1 MINTFYS
8 NTSYVSQ
15 RSEISTFENTNNRNA
30 SGTANEALLGKL
42 ASNVPELKTG
52 DVADLADNDFSPEKI
67 AERISNF
74 VALGLQ
80 NARNEGKSEAEIQ
93 QKYEAAVAGVQ
104 KGIDEAREILGNLN
118 FLTDDISSMIDDT
131 EDLTFKALDAINPAN
146 SSNTPSISAYQSQ
159 AAAVERFASA
169 ETFSLDLKTQDGDTV
184 KIVFAN
190 QSEQSSAFAYNEDD
204 NGNYSA
210 LYQLNQSQSS
220 SFQFQVQGDLD
231 EGELEAIS
239 NLISEVT
246 EISNEFFN
254 GDVQKAFDTAS
265 QFQLDKT
272 ELSSINLQLTK
283 SQEYSAAS
291 SYRTVQNNSASPAEK
306 LGGHFINNFDQ
317 AIQQPTLDFL
327 QDIQKVSQQL
337 LDSLVKQ
344 DDRYLNADDQ
354 QQGIFDNS
362 LNKIHS
368 IIQSMQEQATQ
379 TPALDA

>member
-1 MINTFYS
+1 MINTFYA

-15 RSEISTFENTNNRNA
+15 RSEISSFENSNNRNA
-30 SGTANEALLGKL
+30 SGTANEALLGRL
-42 ASNVPELKTG
+42 ARNVPELKTG
-52 DVADLADNDFSPEKI
+52 DVADLAANDFSPEKI
-67 AERISNF
+67 ADRIANF
-74 VALGLQ
+74 VAQGLQ
-80 NARNEGKSEAEIQ
+80 NARNEGRSEAEIQ
-93 QKYEAAVAGVQ
+93 QKYESAIAGVQ
-104 KGIDEAREILGNLN
+104 KGFDEAREILGNLN
-118 FLTDDISSMIDDT
+118 FLTDDISSMIDNT
-131 EDLTFKALDAINPAN
+131 EDLTFKALDGINPAN
-146 SSNTPSISAYQSQ
+146 SSNTPSISAYQTQ

-190 QSEQSSAFAYNEDD
+190 QSQQSSAFAYSED
-204 NGNYSA
+204 NSGNYSA
-210 LYQLNQSQSS
+210 LYQLSQSQSS

-231 EGELEAIS
+231 EGELAAIT

-254 GDVQKAFDTAS
+254 GDVQKAFDSAS

-291 SYRTVQNNSASPAEK
+291 SYRTVQNNSASPAAK

-327 QDIQKVSQQL
+327 QDIQKVSQKL

-344 DDRYLNADDQ
+344 DERYQKADSKQKD
-354 QQGIFDNS
+354 IFNDS
-362 LNKIHS
+362 LNNIKN
-368 IIQSMQEQATQ
+368 IIESMQDS
-379 TPALDA
+379 ALTAPKVDV

>member
-15 RSEISTFENTNNRNA
+15 RSEISTFENTDNRNA

-368 IIQSMQEQATQ
+368 IIQSMQEQAAQ

>member
-1 MINTFYS
+1 MINTFYA

-15 RSEISTFENTNNRNA
+15 RSEISSFENSNNRNA
-30 SGTANEALLGKL
+30 SGTANEALLGRL
-42 ASNVPELKTG
+42 ATNVPELKTG
-52 DVADLADNDFSPEKI
+52 DVADLAANDFSPEKI

-74 VALGLQ
+74 VAQGLQ
-80 NARNEGKSEAEIQ
+80 NARNEGRSEAEIQ

-104 KGIDEAREILGNLN
+104 KGFDEAREILGNLN
-118 FLTDDISSMIDDT
+118 FLTDDISSMIDNT
-131 EDLTFKALDAINPAN
+131 EDLTFKALDGINPAN
-146 SSNTPSISAYQSQ
+146 SSNTPSISAYQTQ

-190 QSEQSSAFAYNEDD
+190 QSQQSSAFAYSEDD
-204 NGNYSA
+204 SGNYSA
-210 LYQLNQSQSS
+210 LYQLSQSQSS

-231 EGELEAIS
+231 EGELAAITH
-239 NLISEVT
+239 LISDVT

-254 GDVQKAFDTAS
+254 GDVQKAFDSAS

-272 ELSSINLQLTK
+272 ELSSINLQLKK

-291 SYRTVQNNSASPAEK
+291 SYRTVQNNSASPAAK

-327 QDIQKVSQQL
+327 QDIQKVSQKL

-344 DDRYLNADDQ
+344 DDRYHKADNKQKD
-354 QQGIFDNS
+354 IFNDSLDNIK
-362 LNKIHS
+362 N
-368 IIQSMQEQATQ
+368 IIESMQDTALAT
-379 TPALDA
+379 PKVDV

>member
-15 RSEISTFENTNNRNA
+15 RSEISTFENTDNRNA

-169 ETFSLDLKTQDGDTV
+169 ETFSLDLKTQDGDTM

-368 IIQSMQEQATQ
+368 IIQSMQEQAAQ